1 MNTTIVL
8 WLGGVAL
15 LAILLKEV
23 FRFFYKGQKEKI
35 EDEKPSFDFKV
46 EAFHP
51 SKGWF
56 GVIFDEGF
64 PKYTHVSLPESI
76 SLKKGDTLRVK
87 LLGYEGGNYV
97 AEAIDLSSL
106 PQNTIVP
113 TYKTKD
119 GLWHCMY
126 AGPKGIAF
134 VGYILKHELMDTPVF
149 KAGVPYRAIR
159 HDESYFSLA

>member
-15 LAILLKEV
+15 LAILLKEA

-35 EDEKPSFDFKV
+35 EDEKPFFDLKV
-46 EAFHP
+46 IEFHP
-51 SKGWF
+51 KGWF
-56 GVIFDEGF
+56 GVIFDKGA
-64 PKYTHVSLPESI
+64 PKYTHINLSENAP
-76 SLKKGDTLRVK
+76 LKKGDLIHVK
-87 LLGYEGGNYV
+87 LVGYADGNYM

-113 TYKTKD
+113 TYKTKA

-134 VGYILKHELMDTPVF
+134 VGYILKHKLMDTPVF
-149 KAGVPYRAIR
+149 KEGVPYRAIR
-159 HDESYFSLA
+159 HDENYFSLA